1 MTYYRKD
8 ILGSLGIPVPHTWN
22 EVIEILPE
30 LQRYDSASHASGFQP
45 VARGIEDL
53 QVVYTQANGTVSTTG
68 APAVVFNNWGT
79 LVTSVQV
86 TLSSRSEARNI
97 QGASTDANLGTF
109 IRGSLTW
116 VGSPRAALIA
126 ETQNGVASLWK

>member
-1 MTYYRKD
+1 
-8 ILGSLGIPVPHTWN
+8 
-22 EVIEILPE
+22 
-30 LQRYDSASHASGFQP
+30 

-53 QVVYTQANGTVSTTG
+53 QVVYTQANGTVTAGAPG
-68 APAVVFNNWGT
+68 APAVVRNNWGT
-79 LVTSVQV
+79 LITSVQV